1 MKYARMRNL
10 ALALGLL
17 SAGAMAQTSENNRQ
31 MLFNHA
37 DVGITLGSMGI
48 GIDLAMP
55 ITEWVR
61 VRAGYSFMPI
71 SKIRTNFPIESANGP
86 LDQSSLQKLIDKQG
100 KIDHYLEKYGLDIND
115 PKLSAYKEAFDLFQ
129 GVEMKD
135 HVKMDLKPNLHQ
147 FKFMVDV
154 MPLPNNRHWSVTAG
168 FFAGSDRIGSSI
180 NASGETQLLR
190 AVTAYNNI
198 YTLFCMHDD
207 FGGHGAIPEIEDPV
221 RKNGITGIYLGH
233 FDNGDKAYL
242 VPEKEGKVQA
252 HMSDV
257 WKVRPYVGLGYN
269 THLSRNRRWKLSA
282 DAGIMFMG
290 GRPKVLLNNVYRI
303 ESPINIPQEWR
314 DNFIA
319 EDLEDYRDI
328 VRPKL
333 DGTGYEVYN
342 KPLQGIDLMND
353 LHDVPGKV
361 GKMAKAARTLT
372 TCYPNLSVTF
382 SYRLF

>member
-1 MKYARMRNL
+1 MRKL
-10 ALALGLL
+10 ALALCML
-17 SAGAMAQTSENNRQ
+17 SAGAMAQTSENNLSD
-31 MLFNHA
+31 LFNHMDA
-37 DVGITLGSMGI
+37 GITVGSMGI

-55 ITEWVR
+55 VTEWAR
-61 VRAGYSFMPI
+61 VRAGYSFMPV
-71 SKIRTNFPIESANGP
+71 SKVGMNFPIESANGP

-100 KIDHYLEKYGLDIND
+100 KIDQYLEKYGLDINA
-115 PKLSAYKEAFDLFQ
+115 PELSAYKEAFDLFRN
-129 GVEMKD
+129 VEMKD
-135 HVKMDLKPNLHQ
+135 HVRMNLKPNLHQ

-154 MPLPNNRHWSVTAG
+154 MPLPRNRHWSVTAG
-168 FFAGSDRIGSSI
+168 FFAGSDHIGSSI
-180 NASGETQLLR
+180 NASGEAQLLR
-190 AVTAYNNI
+190 AVTAYNDI

-207 FGGHGAIPEIEDPV
+207 FGGHGAIPEIENPV
-221 RKNGITGIYLGH
+221 RRNGITGIYLGH

-242 VPEKEGKVQA
+242 VPEREGRVQA
-252 HMSDV
+252 YMNDV

-282 DAGIMFMG
+282 DAGFMFMG
-290 GRPKVLLNNVYRI
+290 GKPKVLLNNVYRI
-303 ESPINIPQEWR
+303 ESPIDIPQAWR

-333 DGTGYEVYN
+333 DGTGYEVY
-342 KPLQGIDLMND
+342 KEPLQDVDLMND

-361 GKMAKAARTLT
+361 GKMVKAARTLT
-372 TCYPNLSVTF
+372 KFYPNISVTF